1 MYQPL
6 PSDRRTERVKSIGGH
21 AGGTH
26 SGDTLCS
33 PNHPLFAA
41 ANPPRTLL
49 TEFSPARGTRKEG
62 KERSRNKSP
71 SQKKV
76 QLVTFCSR
84 CPVGFGAPGSIPCA
98 SARLQLQM
106 LEMLRIIHNPAHEVH
121 ACPGP
126 EAPGVPRRSTGD
138 TWLLP
143 SPTAT
148 WGTWA
153 FYPSRSEGLCSS
165 SGTGTARNVPARPL
179 VSSGTSLLLQNR
191 IQHEATPR
199 SPEGRRDNGGFQT
212 GF

>member
-1 MYQPL
+1 M
-6 PSDRRTERVKSIGGH
+6 SGDTEWGH
-21 AGGTH
+21 TG
-26 SGDTLCS
+26 GDTLCS

-41 ANPPRTLL
+41 ANPPHTLL

-71 SQKKV
+71 SQKNV

-84 CPVGFGAPGSIPCA
+84 CPVGFGASGSIPCA

-126 EAPGVPRRSTGD
+126 EAARVPRLSTGD

-148 WGTWA
+148 WGTLA
-153 FYPSRSEGLCSS
+153 FYGLKVC
-165 SGTGTARNVPARPL
+165 AAAPARGPL
-179 VSSGTSLLLQNR
+179 VTSPHGRSFPRARCCCSRTEFSTRRLPEVWR
-191 IQHEATPR
+191 GAETTADFREAFK
-199 SPEGRRDNGGFQT
+199 SM
-212 GF
+212 